1 MEECTLRPIAH
12 IQSAF
17 AEKFGIPRQSG
28 LVESLPAQV
37 VFEPEFR
44 SAEALRGLEEYSHIW
59 LIWHFSANRPVPAS
73 PTVRPPRL
81 GGKHAHGGVRH
92 ALSLPA
98 KPAGA
103 FVRAA
108 YKHRTLHAAGA
119 RCCTWQGPT

>member
-44 SAEALRGLEEYSHIW
+44 SAEEVNQAVSNSQDAMERAQSCT
-59 LIWHFSANRPVPAS
+59 SA
-73 PTVRPPRL
+73 
-81 GGKHAHGGVRH
+81 
-92 ALSLPA
+92 
-98 KPAGA
+98 
-103 FVRAA
+103 
-108 YKHRTLHAAGA
+108 
-119 RCCTWQGPT
+119 